1 MRDFKRTGGDPEEQ
15 EKRKKSRTEA
25 KKRWFDAA
33 GRQGPAAGRM
43 RSGSGTRR
51 PASWMNSPSGTW
63 SAYVPREE
71 IAELRNAKVRAL
83 RTNWDLRH
91 EAARVARRDVRRSIR
106 RAKKN
111 CWDNF
116 LENASGEDVWTAVR
130 YTNPKLD
137 GSAKPLINGKRT
149 AVTRDDKEQVILATA
164 FPDLPPDNG
173 IKAPQGGAAH
183 RAVNRA
189 LVGSILAGCSNQ
201 SAPGEDRMGAEVV
214 KLLWEPHHQPGQVV
228 HPTRHSPQD
237 VEDGQ
242 RGGYP
247 EARQPD
253 YRQVRAYRVIALLT
267 PSASLSKTQPH
278 T

>member
-63 SAYVPREE
+63 SVYVPREE

-164 FPDLPPDNG
+164 FSDLSKP
-173 IKAPQGGAAH
+173 
-183 RAVNRA
+183 V
-189 LVGSILAGCSNQ
+189 S
-201 SAPGEDRMGAEVV
+201 
-214 KLLWEPHHQPGQVV
+214 
-228 HPTRHSPQD
+228 
-237 VEDGQ
+237 
-242 RGGYP
+242 
-247 EARQPD
+247 
-253 YRQVRAYRVIALLT
+253 LT
-267 PSASLSKTQPH
+267 PVDRRQATYSSAAQCFGTRSALGLLSQLTGTGNTSLG
-278 T
+278 